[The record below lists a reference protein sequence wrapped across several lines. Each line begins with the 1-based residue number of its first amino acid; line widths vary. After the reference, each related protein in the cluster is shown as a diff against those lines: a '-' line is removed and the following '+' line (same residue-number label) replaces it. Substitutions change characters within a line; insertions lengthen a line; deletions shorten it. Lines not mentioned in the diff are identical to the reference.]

1 MPDMKNPLNLIM
13 PSCSEMSGC
22 RERVV
27 PDDGRNENRWVALFT
42 AAVLLCGVVGIYL
55 RQAPDTPVAQTPDL
69 TPAGR
74 QQLTELV
81 IALDEASFMASD
93 GHWPALA
100 AMEQALIPPF
110 SEGGWQELA
119 NGCWLGPRV
128 GQPDARWLVSLS
140 AHAIFLDGEEA
151 SGIPDCTTPLH
162 WILMTP

>member
-1 MPDMKNPLNLIM
+1 
-13 PSCSEMSGC
+13 MSGC

-42 AAVLLCGVVGIYL
+42 AAVLLCGVVGIYS

-69 TPAGR
+69 TLAGR

-81 IALDEASFMASD
+81 IALDEAGFMASD

-110 SEGGWQELA
+110 SEGGLA
-119 NGCWLGPRV
+119 RV
-128 GQPDARWLVSLS
+128 GQWLLAGTTSGPARCALACFV
-140 AHAIFLDGEEA
+140 AR
-151 SGIPDCTTPLH
+151 
-162 WILMTP
+162 

>member
-1 MPDMKNPLNLIM
+1 
-13 PSCSEMSGC
+13 MSGY

-55 RQAPDTPVAQTPDL
+55 RQPPDTPVAQTPDL

-74 QQLTELV
+74 QQLT
-81 IALDEASFMASD
+81 
-93 GHWPALA
+93 
-100 AMEQALIPPF
+100 
-110 SEGGWQELA
+110 

-128 GQPDARWLVSLS
+128 GQPDARWLVSLP
-140 AHAIFLDGEEA
+140 ANAIFLDGKGA

>member
-1 MPDMKNPLNLIM
+1 
-13 PSCSEMSGC
+13 MSGC

-55 RQAPDTPVAQTPDL
+55 RQAPDTLVAQTPDL

-81 IALDEASFMASD
+81 IALDEAGFMASD

-110 SEGGWQELA
+110 SEGAGKSWPMAAGWGHEWA
-119 NGCWLGPRV
+119 NPMRAGLSRCPLMPFFSTAKGHP
-128 GQPDARWLVSLS
+128 ASLT
-140 AHAIFLDGEEA
+140 A
-151 SGIPDCTTPLH
+151 LH
-162 WILMTP
+162 PSTGF

>member
-1 MPDMKNPLNLIM
+1 
-13 PSCSEMSGC
+13 MSGC

-81 IALDEASFMASD
+81 IALDEAGFMASD

-119 NGCWLGPRV
+119 NGCWLGKPMRA
-128 GQPDARWLVSLS
+128 GLSRCLLMPFFSMAKRHPASLT
-140 AHAIFLDGEEA
+140 A
-151 SGIPDCTTPLH
+151 LH
-162 WILMTP
+162 LSTGF